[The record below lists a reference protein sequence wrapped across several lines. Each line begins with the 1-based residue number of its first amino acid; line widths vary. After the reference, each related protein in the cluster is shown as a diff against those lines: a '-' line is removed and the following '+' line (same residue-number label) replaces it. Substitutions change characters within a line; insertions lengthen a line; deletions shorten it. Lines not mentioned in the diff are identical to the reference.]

1 MLHVMKFRHFAISL
15 CSAVCFF
22 IPIEKVISM
31 HVGGL
36 VGENTIHLS
45 SYTSLHALAA
55 RKKIFK
61 NLRMLHAQKTW
72 IAEVCSLVLT

>member
-45 SYTSLHALAA
+45 SYTNLHALQGKKSLKISECYML
-55 RKKIFK
+55 RKPG
-61 NLRMLHAQKTW
+61 
-72 IAEVCSLVLT
+72 